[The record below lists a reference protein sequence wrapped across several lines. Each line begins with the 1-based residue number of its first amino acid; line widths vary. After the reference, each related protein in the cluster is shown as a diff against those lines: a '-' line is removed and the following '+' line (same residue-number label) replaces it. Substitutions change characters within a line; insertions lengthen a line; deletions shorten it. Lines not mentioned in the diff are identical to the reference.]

1 MFFFSVSRV
10 YIYYNITYVNTCQAR
25 FILRRYSMQLFI
37 YCVLFVWN
45 AFDTQS
51 VSAILIHVLPTKAC
65 QEKKLRKLL

>member
-1 MFFFSVSRV
+1 
-10 YIYYNITYVNTCQAR
+10 
-25 FILRRYSMQLFI
+25 MQLFI